1 MHEMSLLNDLLTKVE
16 ALVKDSADS
25 KVVGVKVRLGALAH
39 ISAGH
44 FRDHFERA
52 SIGSVAEGAK
62 LDIIES
68 EDEKA
73 ADAQDI
79 VLESIEVEAE
89 GI

>member
-1 MHEMSLLNDLLTKVE
+1 MHEMSLLNNLLTKVE
-16 ALVKDSADS
+16 ALAQENADA

-52 SIGSVAEGAK
+52 SIGSVAEGAQ
-62 LDIIES
+62 LDIVAS
-68 EDEKA
+68 QDEKA

-79 VLESIEVEAE
+79 VLESIEVETE
-89 GI
+89 CI